1 MFSGCSAFEIG
12 LPRLH
17 DKISDPFLPFMPAMD
32 SDYLRDPIFF
42 LTFNQLLLV
51 IVVIKYFLEHSPHIL
66 YVTFVVLHMRMPHEV
81 REEGRNY
88 SN

>member
-1 MFSGCSAFEIG
+1 MFSGCSAFKIG
-12 LPRLH
+12 FPRLY
-17 DKISDPFLPFMPAMD
+17 DKIRHSFLLLMPAMD

-42 LTFNQLLLV
+42 PTFNQLLLV